1 MCLGEEYCMKEI
13 HTSEELEYRA
23 RGEEP
28 EEKAVYTPRPKWQL
42 AVAWTMAVI
51 VLLAFLG
58 TCYWLMF
65 G

>member
-1 MCLGEEYCMKEI
+1 MKEI
-13 HTSEELEYRA
+13 HTSEELEYQA
-23 RGEEP
+23 GKMES
-28 EEKAVYTPRPKWQL
+28 EEKTPYTPRPRWQL
-42 AVAWTMAVI
+42 IIAWSMAVI